1 MQTFYCEELLYVFI
15 AVSVIVFHISFKL
28 MFKKEPP
35 EETIEE
41 KEPKIVNDPTKALA
55 KQVKFVMRLKR
66 RMKDF
71 KARKSLQKPME
82 CWTQNW
88 ISKI

>member
-41 KEPKIVNDPTKALA
+41 IGDTRYRACHKLNVFAICPVLLT
-55 KQVKFVMRLKR
+55 F
-66 RMKDF
+66 
-71 KARKSLQKPME
+71 SLQGFSMVLQMFAAHFCKV
-82 CWTQNW
+82 T
-88 ISKI
+88 